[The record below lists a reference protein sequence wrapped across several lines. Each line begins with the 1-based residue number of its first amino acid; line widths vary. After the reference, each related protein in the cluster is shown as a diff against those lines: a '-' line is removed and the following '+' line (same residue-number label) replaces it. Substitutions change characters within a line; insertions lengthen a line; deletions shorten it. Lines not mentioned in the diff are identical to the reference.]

1 MCIQLLL
8 IFAYDFL
15 PDCPLLM
22 HVIGI
27 HYVQHLRVMLECGVC
42 ELVHSFFHLNKEMK
56 YQLNST
62 MVNKKKVSHLI

>member
-15 PDCPLLM
+15 SDCPSLM
-22 HVIGI
+22 HGIGI
-27 HYVQHLRVMLECGVC
+27 HYLQHLRVMLECGVC
-42 ELVHSFFHLNKEMK
+42 ELVHSFFHKEMK

-62 MVNKKKVSHLI
+62 MVNKKKVYRLI